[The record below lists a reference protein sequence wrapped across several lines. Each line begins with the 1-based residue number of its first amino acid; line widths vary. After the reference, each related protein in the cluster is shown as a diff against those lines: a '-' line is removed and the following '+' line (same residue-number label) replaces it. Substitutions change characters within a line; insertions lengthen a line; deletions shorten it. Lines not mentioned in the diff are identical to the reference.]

1 MAGGWAQKRSG
12 GEEGSRASFLRGVGL
27 MGQAHLTVVDTKGFA
42 EGGIGEM
49 DPRPRVVLGSGGL
62 CSLHWVSD

>member
-12 GEEGSRASFLRGVGL
+12 GEEGLRASFLRGVDL
-27 MGQAHLTVVDTKGFA
+27 TGQAHLTVVDTKGFA

-49 DPRPRVVLGSGGL
+49 IPGPELSWTLVVSALVIG
-62 CSLHWVSD
+62 